1 MKNRLRIIP
10 QPIFCLKQSCS
21 VNIFV
26 NGSVK
31 LFDEGIVAGL
41 DSVTY
46 AVLEVIFEYNAR
58 SAAQRRT
65 DGCQL
70 YKNVGAV
77 TLILDHALY
86 RFEMPDSARE
96 PVYHGLALS
105 VGVRMIVMR
114 MLMLL
119 VLAYV
124 VARLGLMAVDYT
136 VSVIVVKSLVWSVH

>member
-10 QPIFCLKQSCS
+10 QPVFCLKQSCS

-41 DSVTY
+41 NGVAY

-65 DGCQL
+65 DGSQL

-86 RFEMPDSARE
+86 RLKMPDS
-96 PVYHGLALS
+96 GFITAL
-105 VGVRMIVMR
+105 
-114 MLMLL
+114 LC
-119 VLAYV
+119 
-124 VARLGLMAVDYT
+124 
-136 VSVIVVKSLVWSVH
+136 VWECE